1 MRNDDGD
8 LDYLV
13 RAQPKVSPHSFEQA
27 VREAYLLEHDCSDN
41 KQMAVVRGGNK
52 SRFTQIFGADPTT
65 IQPKTIQ
72 TLLDPLK
79 SRSNRR
85 RIVRAWI
92 LECFGEDIDTLLR
105 SPFVGTRSSEK
116 TLRRVDRQIRQARL
130 SSAAATAL
138 EAAGKTDDL
147 ALREQFLD
155 RALFARQRLDEPGQ
169 AMRVARIIA
178 ELAERRGDRARLAA
192 AHYYRA
198 RILLGLDSSE
208 PEEIERILDVAGS
221 LIREPEQPTAIDLP
235 YAVANWEMLNRLRL
249 AATLTFIE
257 RGVTP
262 FDRAELHAM
271 LEEVLARLKMKPPYQ
286 ERFRNHQ
293 LAARI
298 NLLLGE
304 TFQAQEHVDKAF
316 KSGEVKNLQA
326 YEMCALL
333 QGRILR
339 ELERPEKVSDYLQEV
354 SVNCGTSFD
363 RYHKRLA
370 EYDLARVETTMFPP
384 YN

>member
-1 MRNDDGD
+1 MRTDDGD

-27 VREAYLLEHDCSDN
+27 VREAYLLEYDCSDN
-41 KQMAVVRGGNK
+41 KQMAAVRGGDK
-52 SRFTQIFGADPTT
+52 SRFTQIFGADILTL
-65 IQPKTIQ
+65 QPKTIQ

-85 RIVRAWI
+85 RIVKAWI
-92 LECFGEDIDTLLR
+92 MQCFGEDIDQPLR

-116 TLRRVDRQIRQARL
+116 TLRRIDRQIRQARL

-138 EAAGKTDDL
+138 EAAEKTDDL
-147 ALREQFLD
+147 ILREQFLD

-178 ELAERRGDRARLAA
+178 ELAARRGDRARLAA

-221 LIREPEQPTAIDLP
+221 LINEPGPVAIAELP
-235 YAVANWEMLNRLRL
+235 YAVATWEMLHRLRL
-249 AATLTFIE
+249 AARLTFME
-257 RGVTP
+257 RGKIP

-271 LEEVLARLKMKPPYQ
+271 LEDVLARLKKKPPYQ
-286 ERFRNHQ
+286 ERFRNH
-293 LAARI
+293 LVAARI
-298 NLLLGE
+298 NLLLGD

-326 YEMCALL
+326 YEMCSLL

-339 ELERPEKVSDYLQEV
+339 ELEPAEKVSDYLQEV
-354 SVNCGTSFD
+354 SINCRASLD
-363 RYHKRLA
+363 RYHKRMA
-370 EYDLARVETTMFPP
+370 ENDLARVETTMFPLSK
-384 YN
+384 

>member
-1 MRNDDGD
+1 MRTEDGD

-27 VREAYLLEHDCSDN
+27 VREAYLLEYDCSDN
-41 KQMAVVRGGNK
+41 KQMAAVRGGNK

-85 RIVRAWI
+85 RIVQAWI
-92 LECFGEDIDTLLR
+92 MECFGEDIDQPLK
-105 SPFVGTRSSEK
+105 SPFVGARSSEK
-116 TLRRVDRQIRQARL
+116 TLRRIDRQIRQARL

-169 AMRVARIIA
+169 AMRVARLIA
-178 ELAERRGDRARLAA
+178 ELAARRGDRARLAA

-198 RILLGLDSSE
+198 RILLGLDSSR
-208 PEEIERILDVAGS
+208 PEEIEEILEAAES
-221 LIREPEQPTAIDLP
+221 LINEQGPESKAELP
-235 YAVANWEMLNRLRL
+235 YAVANSAMLERLRL
-249 AATLTFIE
+249 AAVLTFME
-257 RGVTP
+257 RGLTP
-262 FDRAELHAM
+262 IYEPQLLAM
-271 LEEVLARLKMKPPYQ
+271 LRDVLERTNRKTPYQ
-286 ERFRNHQ
+286 DRFRSHAV
-293 LAARI
+293 AARI
-298 NLLLGE
+298 YLLLGD

-316 KSGEVKNLQA
+316 KSGEIKNLQA

-339 ELERPEKVSDYLQEV
+339 ELEPPEKVSDYLQEV
-354 SVNCGTSFD
+354 SVNCGASLD

-370 EYDLARVETTMFPP
+370 ENDLARVETTMFPP
-384 YN
+384 HT